1 MKRAEIL
8 YCYDALC
15 GWCFG
20 FSPVVAQLH
29 AEFGKQIPFRVF
41 SGGLFTGERVG
52 PINAVAP
59 YIKGGAY
66 LTVEEHCGVKF
77 GAAFLDDLNGNG
89 RLTMDSLPPA
99 IALSIVKDQAPGRAL
114 EFAGVLTNAIYGDG
128 MDPVDLDAYSAYVD
142 RAQIAKAATG
152 LALTGDAF
160 RQRMGEPRY
169 AESAKVD
176 FLISSRIAGGGYPAL
191 LLRMVGPEH
200 EVPGGDAAPTVPLS
214 QGYSNLDDVRNRL
227 KTLLAKHAG

>member
-20 FSPVVAQLH
+20 FSPVVTQLH
-29 AEFGKQIPFRVF
+29 AEFGKQTPFRVF

-52 PINAVAP
+52 PINMVAP
-59 YIKGGAY
+59 YIKNGAY
-66 LTVEEHCGVKF
+66 HVVEANCGVKF
-77 GAAFLDDLNGNG
+77 GEPFLKDLHGEG

-114 EFAGVLTNAIYGDG
+114 EFAGILTNAIYGDG
-128 MDPVDLDAYSAYVD
+128 MDPTDLDAYSAHVE
-142 RAQIAKAATG
+142 RAQIAKTATG
-152 LALTGDAF
+152 LALTGDEF
-160 RQRMGEPRY
+160 RQRMDEPRY

-176 FLISSRIAGGGYPAL
+176 FTISSRIAGGGYPAL

-200 EVPGGDAAPTVPLS
+200 EVPGGEAAPTVPLS
-214 QGYSNLDDVRNRL
+214 QGYSNLDDVRTRL
-227 KTLLAKHAG
+227 NTLLTKQA